1 MERRS
6 RFGARPVLTLDA
18 SSRVRHTL
26 HRPATSVVGA
36 LARTSDGAILLG
48 STAARVA
55 IVARLR

>member
-1 MERRS
+1 
-6 RFGARPVLTLDA
+6 VLTLDA